1 MALIDVPGHGT
12 VEFPDSMSNAQIEAA
27 IQKNMVGTPA
37 TSAQAEQEAEQGTP
51 TPRTTIDKK
60 TGPEKSALSRFAHGL
75 IDPINEAATMLPKGL
90 QAVTSLGGKYPNPVS
105 NFYGSEA
112 SRVQDLNKAGEAEY
126 KAANTGLQGTDVARL
141 AGNVLSP
148 TNLAVASKIPMV
160 LRGAEAIKAG
170 AAAGAVGGATG
181 QSDVNAPDYWANKAI
196 ETAKGAGI
204 GAGTSGVIAGGARVI
219 KPEPNAKVA
228 DLLRQGVVPTPGQ
241 TLGGMWNSIEEKA
254 QSLPIV
260 GDAIRYSRGKAQ
272 EEFNTAAMNRALN
285 PIGEKSTAIGRE
297 GINEVKTKLGNA
309 YDAILPKVSFVPDAQ
324 FAAEYG
330 NFQKLISG
338 LAPQEQ
344 ATYKRI
350 MGEVMH
356 HASPNGQMTGETFK
370 IASGHLGVKAKSFAS
385 SQDPYARELGD
396 ALNGTLD
403 SMRQTLIRANPMY
416 ADRLKAIDTGY
427 ANYVRLRQAANST
440 NAGAREG
447 IFTPAQLAGAVRAQ
461 DKSVGKGASA
471 TGNALMQDLA
481 EQGTNIL
488 GSKVPDSG
496 TAGRLAL
503 GGGAMG
509 AAYGAGALVPAA
521 IGLGT
526 ASLPYLP
533 VGRNITSAILTK
545 RPEQAQMLADA
556 IRKAN
561 PLLSGSAAMIGSN
574 NGQ

>member
-1 MALIDVPGHGT
+1 MPIIEVPGHGN
-12 VEFPDSMSNAQIEAA
+12 VEFPDSMSNTQIEAA
-27 IQKNMVGTPA
+27 IQQNMGGTPA
-37 TSAQAEQEAEQGTP
+37 P
-51 TPRTTIDKK
+51 TAPVQQ
-60 TGPEKSALSRFAHGL
+60 KSALARFAQGAR
-75 IDPINEAATMLPKGL
+75 DPIDEAATMLPKGL
-90 QAVTSLGGKYPNPVS
+90 EAVTSLGGNYPNPVS
-105 NFYGSEA
+105 NFFGSEA
-112 SRVQDLNKAGEAEY
+112 SRVQAMNKANEAEY
-126 KAANTGLQGTDVARL
+126 KAANTGLQGMDVARL

-148 TNLAVASKIPMV
+148 TNLAVASKIPMAI
-160 LRGAEAIKAG
+160 RGAEAIKAG
-170 AAAGAVGGATG
+170 TAAGAIGGATA
-181 QSDVNAPDYWANKAI
+181 QTDVNAPDYWANKAL
-196 ETAKGAGI
+196 ETGKGAGI
-204 GAGTSGVIAGGARVI
+204 GAGTSGLIAGGARIVR
-219 KPEPNAKVA
+219 PETNEKVA
-228 DLLRQGVVPTPGQ
+228 SLLRQGVTPTPGQ

-260 GDAIRYSRGKAQ
+260 GDAIRFSRGKAQ

-297 GINEVKTKLGNA
+297 GMTEVKTKLGKA
-309 YDAILPKVSFVPDAQ
+309 YDAVLPNVSFVPDAQ

-330 NFQKLISG
+330 SFQKLISG

-344 ATYKRI
+344 STYKRI

-370 IASGHLGVKAKSFAS
+370 IAAGHLGEKAKAFSGS
-385 SQDPYARELGD
+385 PDPYARELGD

-416 ADRLKAIDTGY
+416 SDRLKAIDTGY

-447 IFTPAQLAGAVRAQ
+447 VFTPAQLAAAVRAQ

-503 GGGAMG
+503 GGGAAG
-509 AAYGAGALVPAA
+509 AAYASGSIIPIAA
-521 IGLGT
+521 GLGT

-533 VGRNITSAILTK
+533 VGRNIASAILTK

-574 NGQ
+574 QGN

>member
-1 MALIDVPGHGT
+1 
-12 VEFPDSMSNAQIEAA
+12 MSDESEKFKFRARLE
-27 IQKNMVGTPA
+27 
-37 TSAQAEQEAEQGTP
+37 AEQEAEQGTP
-51 TPRTTIDKK
+51 TPRTTIDIK
-60 TGPEKSALSRFAHGL
+60 TGPVKSPLSRFAHGA
-75 IDPINEAATMLPKGL
+75 IDPINEAASMLPKGL
-90 QAVTSLGGKYPNPVS
+90 EAVTSLGGNYPNPVS
-105 NFYGSEA
+105 NFFGSEA
-112 SRVQDLNKAGEAEY
+112 SRVQAMNKANEAEY

-141 AGNVLSP
+141 AGNVFSP

-160 LRGAEAIKAG
+160 LRGANAVKAG
-170 AAAGAVGGATG
+170 AAAGTVGGATE
-181 QSDVNAPDYWANKAI
+181 QTDVNAPDYWANKAI
-196 ETAKGAGI
+196 ETGKGTVI
-204 GAGTSGVIAGGARVI
+204 GAGTSGLLAGGARVI
-219 KPEPNAKVA
+219 RPETNEKVA
-228 DLLRQGVVPTPGQ
+228 SLLRQGVTPTPGQ

-260 GDAIRYSRGKAQ
+260 GDAIRFSRGKAQ

-297 GINEVKTKLGNA
+297 GMTEVKTKLGNA
-309 YDAILPKVSFVPDAQ
+309 YDAVLPNVSFVPDAQ
-324 FAAEYG
+324 WLAEKN

-344 ATYKRI
+344 GTYNRI

-356 HASPNGQMTGETFK
+356 HASPNGHMTGETFK
-370 IASGHLGVKAKSFAS
+370 IAAGHLGEKAKAFSGS
-385 SQDPYARELGD
+385 LDPYARELGD

-440 NAGAREG
+440 ATGAREG
-447 IFTPAQLAGAVRAQ
+447 VFTPAQLAAGVRAQ

-496 TAGRLAL
+496 TAGRIGL
-503 GGGAMG
+503 GVGAGG
-509 AAYGAGALVPAA
+509 AAYGVGALVPAA

-533 VGRNITSAILTK
+533 GGRNIASAILTK

-561 PLLSGSAAMIGSN
+561 PLLSGSAAMISSN
-574 NGQ
+574 QGN